1 MRSMKLWLLALLALL
16 GLIEMV
22 FKGVLV
28 LVLVCTIVGIIVIF
42 AAGETDFWDL
52 KLWQIVAR
60 NL

>member
-22 FKGVLV
+22 FKGVLA
-28 LVLVCTIVGIIVIF
+28 LVLACTIVGIIVIF

-52 KLWQIVAR
+52 QLWQIVAR